1 MQYIDDTDH
10 CRKTVDS
17 VYWFGEKTG
26 MEYNF
31 YTSTQ
36 ALFQNIHPQFISIIS
51 GKYRRETIRL
61 SRLKNIRDIFL
72 FPLGILQSIFWLRYY
87 DIDVVFCK

>member
-10 CRKTVDS
+10 CRKAVDS
-17 VYWFGEKTG
+17 VYRFGEKTG
-26 MEYNF
+26 MEYSF
-31 YTSTQ
+31 YVSTQ
-36 ALFQNIHPQFISIIS
+36 TLFQHIHPQFISIIS
-51 GKYRRETIRL
+51 GKYRRETILL
-61 SRLKNIRDIFL
+61 SRLKNIRDLFL